1 MDTSIIFPHLH
12 ITLNNVEKGFHIGSF
27 FIAFYGVII
36 AIGMLVGVS
45 FILKE
50 AKRVGFDEDGFLD
63 ICIITIIVGV
73 IGARLY
79 YVIFAWDYYKSNPL
93 SAFNI
98 RQGGLAIYGGIL
110 AGIASVMVLC
120 MLKKLKFLAVTD
132 VAIFGVII
140 GQICGRWGNFFN
152 REAFGAYTDG
162 PFAMLLPLNAIR
174 SLDDTT
180 AEMMEHVTSIN
191 GVDFISVHPTF
202 LYESLWNLG
211 LLVFLLFLRKKKK
224 FDGQIFILYLIIYG
238 AGRFWI
244 EGLRTDQLKLWAS
257 GLPVSQ
263 LLAGLLVVLGTALYV
278 YFLKS
283 GATVSTVSVDTVKNE
298 KIEEEPEKEQENK
311 E

>member
-1 MDTSIIFPHLH
+1 
-12 ITLNNVEKGFHIGSF
+12 LNNVEKGFHIGSF

-63 ICIITIIVGV
+63 ICIITIVIGV

-98 RQGGLAIYGGIL
+98 RQGGLAIYGGVL
-110 AGIASVMVLC
+110 AGILSVYVLC
-120 MLKKLKFLAVTD
+120 RIKKLKFLSVAD

-152 REAFGAYTDG
+152 REAFGSYTDG
-162 PFAMLLPLNAIR
+162 PFAMLIPLNAIR

-180 AEMMEHVTSIN
+180 AEMMEHITQIN

-211 LLVFLLFLRKKKK
+211 LLIFLLWLRKKKQ
-224 FDGQIFILYLIIYG
+224 FDGQIFILYLIVYG

-244 EGLRTDQLKLWAS
+244 EGLRTDQLKLW
-257 GLPVSQ
+257 GTKLPVSQ

-278 YFLKS
+278 YYFKTNIKVVESSKETIEKS
-283 GATVSTVSVDTVKNE
+283 SEEDE
-298 KIEEEPEKEQENK
+298 KTE
-311 E
+311 

>member
-63 ICIITIIVGV
+63 ICIITIVIGV

-98 RQGGLAIYGGIL
+98 RQGGLAIYGGVL
-110 AGIASVMVLC
+110 AGILSVYVLC
-120 MLKKLKFLAVTD
+120 RIKKLKFLSVAD

-152 REAFGAYTDG
+152 REAFGSYTDG
-162 PFAMLLPLNAIR
+162 PFAMLIPLNAIR

-180 AEMMEHVTSIN
+180 AEMMEHITQIN

-211 LLVFLLFLRKKKK
+211 LLIFLLWLRKKKQ
-224 FDGQIFILYLIIYG
+224 FDGQIFILYLIVYG

-244 EGLRTDQLKLWAS
+244 EGLRTDQLKFW
-257 GLPVSQ
+257 GTKLPVSQ

-278 YFLKS
+278 YFFKTNTKVLGASTKETIEKS
-283 GATVSTVSVDTVKNE
+283 SEEDE
-298 KIEEEPEKEQENK
+298 KTE
-311 E
+311 